1 MPLSTEMLLTRRCS
15 GLMVQRSQFQCK
27 TSGIDRS
34 FVDIANNVV
43 NFLVVSKTDQS
54 NMKTA
59 RERISTRLAECLDM
73 HVHCRRRFY
82 LAVAVTGWRAIPL
95 LFGHAW
101 VITCI
106 VARQSPPVDSHTGVT
121 SWRRTPHRW
130 TLPPVYRRC
139 CVTQGAFAAA
149 ELRERKKNLF
159 TAKQIINVTNKMNL
173 CGRLPGRKFPSSRP
187 PMLIQM
193 CIIL

>member
-1 MPLSTEMLLTRRCS
+1 M
-15 GLMVQRSQFQCK
+15 Q
-27 TSGIDRS
+27 TSGIYRS

-59 RERISTRLAECLDM
+59 RERNSARLAECLDM

-106 VARQSPPVDSHTGVT
+106 VARHSRPQSIVT
-121 SWRRTPHRW
+121 QVRQAGDAHRW

-139 CVTQGAFAAA
+139 CVTQGAFTAA
-149 ELRERKKNLF
+149 ELREREKNLF

-187 PMLIQM
+187 PMLIQI